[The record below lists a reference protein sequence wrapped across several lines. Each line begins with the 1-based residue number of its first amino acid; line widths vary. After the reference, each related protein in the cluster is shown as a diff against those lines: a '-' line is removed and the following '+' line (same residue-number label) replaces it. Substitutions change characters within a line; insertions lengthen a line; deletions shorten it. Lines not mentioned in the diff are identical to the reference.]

1 MNQAVI
7 VYGVGKRFNRYHVHR
22 PRTIMEA
29 ALSLGKRMRPKGS
42 FWALKNVN
50 FTVEPGKMLGIL
62 GHNGAGKSTLL
73 RLIGG
78 IGRPDTGTIKVNG
91 RIGALLE
98 LGAGFHPDLTGREN
112 LFVSAAISGL
122 TRQETEECFDDIVAF
137 SELEKFIDSPLR
149 AYSTGMQM
157 RLAFAIAVH
166 TNPDVMLVDEVLA
179 VGDVAFQSKCINR
192 IKELQNNGCAILFIS
207 HSPEQ
212 IQQLCDQAIW
222 IHSGEVVAEGMPDVV
237 AEKYNTAMR
246 AQTLEKTPIGDVQ
259 KTDSGSELELRKN
272 RFGSLEAEIKSVQL
286 LPGTEIKSGENLD
299 VEILYQLNKPLEATA
314 FIMTITDED
323 GESLGDNST
332 DLISLEDVPVNQEQD
347 IKLYLDTLDL
357 SPGKYFLDIGM
368 YEKSWSY
375 AYDYHWHVYE
385 FVIATNNDNIVL
397 QNAPL
402 HWEKFSAEMSLT
414 AQ

>member
-7 VYGVGKRFNRYHVHR
+7 VYGVGKRFRRYHAHR

-50 FTVEPGKMLGIL
+50 FTVEPGQMLGIL

-78 IGRPDTGTIKVNG
+78 VGRPDTGTIKVNG

-112 LFVSAAISGL
+112 VFVSAAISGL
-122 TRQETEECFDDIVAF
+122 TRQETERSFDDIVAF

-179 VGDVAFQSKCINR
+179 VGDVAFQSKCIKR
-192 IKELQNNGCAILFIS
+192 IKELQHNGCAILFIS

-222 IHSGEVVAEGMPDVV
+222 LKAGQVVAQGVPDIV
-237 AEKYNTAMR
+237 AGQYNSEMR
-246 AQTLEKTPIGDVQ
+246 AQTIQKTPVGEVQ
-259 KTDSGSELELRKN
+259 KTNSGVELELSKN

-286 LPGTEIKSGENLD
+286 VPGIEINPGEDLSI
-299 VEILYQLNKPLEATA
+299 EILYQLNVAVEATA
-314 FIMTITDED
+314 FIMTITNEE
-323 GESLGDNST
+323 GESLHNSST
-332 DLISLEDVPVNQEQD
+332 DLIPVIDIPVNEQQEL
-347 IKLYLDTLDL
+347 KLHLDNLNL
-357 SPGKYFLDIGM
+357 SPGKYFVDIGM
-368 YEKSWSY
+368 YDKSWSY
-375 AYDYHWHVYE
+375 AYDYHWHVYA
-385 FVIATNNDNIVL
+385 FTIATRQDDVIL
-397 QNAPL
+397 QNVPVR
-402 HWEKFSAEMSLT
+402 WEMNSPEMSLT
-414 AQ
+414 SK